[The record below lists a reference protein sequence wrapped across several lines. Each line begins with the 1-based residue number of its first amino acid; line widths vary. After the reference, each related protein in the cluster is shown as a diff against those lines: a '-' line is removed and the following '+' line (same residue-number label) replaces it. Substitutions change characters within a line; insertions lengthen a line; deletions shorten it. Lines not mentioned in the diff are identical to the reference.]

1 MWNKMKQFFKTYW
14 KPVAIVG
21 GISVTIIIG
30 LLFKIDARVLA
41 LWALIAGFVTNGF
54 VALGTLVALVPILG
68 PLLIK
73 LLSLPIFYLFNGIGY
88 LVSLLLIKKGY
99 GAEVV
104 SHRLLSIILLV
115 GVAIGYILGNLLPL

>member
-1 MWNKMKQFFKTYW
+1 MWKKLKHFIKTYW
-14 KPVAIVG
+14 KPIAIVG
-21 GISVTIIIG
+21 GITITIIIG
-30 LLFKIDARVLA
+30 VQFKIDAKVLA

-54 VALGTLVALVPILG
+54 VALATLIGLIPVLG

-73 LLSLPIFYLFNGIGY
+73 LLSLPVFYLFNGIGY
-88 LVSLLLIKKGY
+88 LISLLMIKKGY

-104 SHRLLSIILLV
+104 SQRVLSIILLV

>member
-1 MWNKMKQFFKTYW
+1 MWNKMKQFFRTYW
-14 KPVAIVG
+14 KPAAIVG
-21 GISVTIIIG
+21 GITVTIIVG
-30 LLFKIDARVLA
+30 LQFEIDAGVLA
-41 LWALIAGFVTNGF
+41 LWALIAAFITNGF
-54 VALGTLVALVPILG
+54 VALGTLIALVPILG

-88 LVSLLLIKKGY
+88 LISLLMIKKGY
-99 GAEVV
+99 GADVI

>member
-1 MWNKMKQFFKTYW
+1 MWHKMKHFFKTYW
-14 KPVAIVG
+14 KPIAIVG
-21 GISVTIIIG
+21 GITVTIIIG

-54 VALGTLVALVPILG
+54 VALGTLIALVPILG

>member
-1 MWNKMKQFFKTYW
+1 MWKKLKQFIKTYW
-14 KPVAIVG
+14 KPIAIVG
-21 GISVTIIIG
+21 GITITIIICVQ
-30 LLFKIDARVLA
+30 FKIDAKVLA

-54 VALGTLVALVPILG
+54 VALATLIGLVPVLG

-73 LLSLPIFYLFNGIGY
+73 LLSLPVFYLFNGIGY
-88 LVSLLLIKKGY
+88 LISLLMIKKGY

-104 SHRLLSIILLV
+104 SQRVLSIILLV